1 MVVDVMLIPVALF
14 VGGLLGLFV
23 ESLKYFYP
31 IYLALTLLL
40 AASLL
45 KLLGR
50 MIKLTAR
57 QEY

>member
-1 MVVDVMLIPVALF
+1 MLIPVALF